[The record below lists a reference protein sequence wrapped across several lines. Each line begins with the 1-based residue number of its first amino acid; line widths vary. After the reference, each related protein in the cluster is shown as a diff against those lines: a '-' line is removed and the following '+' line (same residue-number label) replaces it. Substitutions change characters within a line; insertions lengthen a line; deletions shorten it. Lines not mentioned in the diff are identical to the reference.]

1 MIKMKNLNLYVFLLL
16 LGLSLSACKINKSV
30 EPIPPTPAPVPT
42 VPQVLK
48 LADFRSGGGSSG
60 MEQIGENTY
69 IVVYDVKNFKDGT
82 RVGLVKISEES
93 LDVYPIAID
102 NWGEEGQSS
111 DLESICSVPGRENEF
126 LMAESGNW
134 QGKLGRI
141 FHIKVDTSILKA
153 KVLGSVKLPFLHR
166 NDFGLKGDQYEAML
180 CLLSLDNKVRVV
192 LGERGGSK
200 VNPKGVIRWGILDF
214 NNYTLE
220 MTESGLKGIEIEAPG
235 KWENSRDKRDI
246 TDFHVDEEGAVWAV
260 ASEDQGDFGPFYSVV
275 YKVGQLY
282 QTEIS
287 LPIVFSEKKKPFKE
301 VNGFKI
307 EALSGPCKGIDSSH
321 SFGTED
327 EIYGGVWRPLD
338 MGMEK

>member
-1 MIKMKNLNLYVFLLL
+1 
-16 LGLSLSACKINKSV
+16 
-30 EPIPPTPAPVPT
+30 
-42 VPQVLK
+42 
-48 LADFRSGGGSSG
+48 
-60 MEQIGENTY
+60 MEQINENTY

-82 RVGLVKISEES
+82 RIGLVKLNEES
-93 LDVYPIAID
+93 LEVYPVTID
-102 NWGEEGQSS
+102 SWDEEGRSS
-111 DLESICSVPGRENEF
+111 DLESICKVPGKENEF

-141 FHIKVDTSILKA
+141 FHISLDADNLKA
-153 KVLGSVKLPFLHR
+153 TVLGSVKLPFLHR

-180 CLLSLDNKVRVV
+180 CLPYLGNKALVV

-200 VNPKGVIRWGILDF
+200 VNPRGVIRWGILDF
-214 NNYTLE
+214 TNYSLE

-235 KWENSRDKRDI
+235 TWMNSEEKRDI
-246 TDFHVDEEGAVWAV
+246 SDFHLDDDGGIWAV
-260 ASEDQGDFGPFYSVV
+260 GSEDQGDSGPFYSVV

-282 QTEIS
+282 PTEIS

-307 EALSGPCKGIDSSH
+307 EALSGPAKGINSTH

-338 MGMEK
+338 MGIEK